1 MGAGM
6 PSAAHIEDSA
16 AHAALEEAPHDDH
29 PFSAGGVITL
39 ASGHAV
45 HDTFTAFL
53 PPLLPVF
60 IERLLLS
67 KAQAGILSA
76 LLQAPSLVQP
86 IIGNWADRASLKVL
100 VILAPG
106 LSATAMSLLGVAP
119 TYAALAVLLT
129 VAGTTSAGLHAVGP
143 AMAGRLAGR
152 RLGRG
157 MGFWMVGGELGR
169 TIGPIVV
176 VTVTAR
182 LTLSGLPW
190 LMVLGWCASAVLLF
204 RLRSLSPVK
213 GMSPDRLPWRRAIK
227 DMRRVM
233 LPVAGIILVRAFVVS
248 AITTFL
254 PTFMSEAGASLF
266 QAGAYLTVLE
276 AAGVVGAMLG
286 GSASDR
292 FGRRRTLAVSM
303 LLAPVAIIAFLNLN
317 GGARLIMVL
326 AMGLFGLS
334 VAPVLMA
341 IVQESYPGNRALA
354 NGVYMALG
362 FGIRSLVLIV
372 LGLLGDLFSL
382 RGAFYLSAIIMLL
395 GLPLVAALPRS
406 DPSRQQVQPR

>member
-1 MGAGM
+1 MGADM
-6 PSAAHIEDSA
+6 PSKADIDDSA
-16 AHAALEEAPHDDH
+16 AQAAFGGVPHDGL
-29 PFSAGGVITL
+29 PFSAGGVITV
-39 ASGHAV
+39 AAGHAV
-45 HDTFTAFL
+45 HDTYTAFL

-67 KAQAGILSA
+67 KMEAGILSA

-86 IIGNWADRASLKVL
+86 VIGNWADRASLKIL

-129 VAGTTSAGLHAVGP
+129 VAGITSAGLHAVGP

-169 TIGPIVV
+169 TIGPILV

-190 LMVLGWCASAVLLF
+190 LMVLGWCASAVLLY
-204 RLRSLSPVK
+204 RLRSVSPVK
-213 GMSPDRLPWRRAIK
+213 GRSSDRLPWRRAIK
-227 DMRRVM
+227 GMRRVM

-254 PTFMSEAGASLF
+254 PTYMSEAGASLF
-266 QAGAYLTVLE
+266 QAGASLTILE

-292 FGRRRTLAVSM
+292 FGRRRTLVVSM
-303 LLAPVAIIAFLNLN
+303 LIAPIAIIAFINLN
-317 GGARLIMVL
+317 GGARMLMVP

-362 FGIRSLVLIV
+362 FGIRSLVLV
-372 LGLLGDLFSL
+372 LLGLLGDLFSL
-382 RGAFYLSAIIMLL
+382 RGAFYVSAIIMLF
-395 GLPLVAALPRS
+395 GLPLIAALPS
-406 DPSRQQVQPR
+406 SAPSGEQAQPQ